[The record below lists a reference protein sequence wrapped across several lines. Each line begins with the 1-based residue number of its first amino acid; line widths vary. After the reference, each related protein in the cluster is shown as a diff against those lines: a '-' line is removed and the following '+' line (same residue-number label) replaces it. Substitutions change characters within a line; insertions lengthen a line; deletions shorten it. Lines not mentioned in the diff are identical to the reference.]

1 MGKEVE
7 NIWYLLDCRGRE
19 EQATV
24 DLCKKFVSEN
34 LLEAAWIL
42 RCQKLLRYQGE
53 WHVAERNL
61 FPGYVVLS
69 VSDEHKNSLGK
80 MLAGIFPQSSRE
92 ERNGSLYAVGRS
104 REERLKRLCRG
115 STLVCLSRGC
125 IYGRDLIVTGGPL
138 AGYEGSIRK
147 IDRHKRT
154 AWVEMPGG
162 NDGGSAK
169 EAAVLRKICVGL
181 EVYEK
186 YIQD

>member
-1 MGKEVE
+1 MKD
-7 NIWYLLDCRGRE
+7 IWYLLNCQGRE

-24 DLCKKFVSEN
+24 DQCKKFVSAA
-34 LLEAAWIL
+34 LLEAAWII

-61 FPGYVVLS
+61 FPGYVMLS
-69 VSDEHKNSLGK
+69 VPDGQESRNALEEV
-80 MLAGIFPQSSRE
+80 LAGIFPQSSRG
-92 ERNGSLYAVGRS
+92 ERNGSFYAVGRS
-104 REERLKRLCRG
+104 REERLKKLCRG

-154 AWVEMPGG
+154 AWVEMP
-162 NDGGSAK
+162 K
-169 EAAVLRKICVGL
+169 ESPKGDNAEEAIVLGTICVGL

-186 YIQD
+186 HIQD